1 MEDRNFLLTMLKL
14 SPPLIKIALVS
25 LSADRVES
33 RTAPIS
39 SDIITEVD
47 STLTAVLEPVRQQQ
61 YFQAR
66 DMLVKIRSNLILLRS
81 NLHLTLE
88 SQGIFTCVLSYLA
101 ALGDE
106 LYYRGLILSD

>member
-1 MEDRNFLLTMLKL
+1 MDDRNFLLNMLKF
-14 SPPLIKIALVS
+14 SPPLIKAVLVS
-25 LSADRVES
+25 LTAERLED

-39 SDIITEVD
+39 SDIIAEVD
-47 STLTAVLEPVRQQQ
+47 STLLAVLEPVRQHQ

-66 DMLVKIRSNLILLRS
+66 DLLVKIRSNLILLRP

-88 SQGIFTCVLSYLA
+88 SQGLFTCVLSYLA